1 MGASAGEGRLNE
13 AGGLSEGFSEVTPKE
28 PENEQEFSL
37 PQYAVQ
43 ADMHQA
49 LHRPY
54 ACPLRGHSQEAE
66 RQEAKTRHLVISV
79 WEEIKQVTCWESW
92 GLSVE

>member
-37 PQYAVQ
+37 PQYAMQ

-54 ACPLRGHSQEAE
+54 ACPLRVTVR
-66 RQEAKTRHLVISV
+66 RQRGRKQRHCIL
-79 WEEIKQVTCWESW
+79 
-92 GLSVE
+92 